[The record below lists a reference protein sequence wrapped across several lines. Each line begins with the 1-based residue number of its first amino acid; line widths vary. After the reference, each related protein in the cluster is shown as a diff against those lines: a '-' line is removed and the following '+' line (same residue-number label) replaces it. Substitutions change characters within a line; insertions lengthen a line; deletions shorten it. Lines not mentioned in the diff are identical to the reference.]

1 MEKECGIEAVNKKGE
16 KGRERETLEMGERR
30 KNSALKESRVVIFAS
45 CVCSGGFYVGVFI
58 NKMGDDN
65 VIEMKE
71 VGFLRLKMGER
82 RGKTEYERD
91 IVFVAFQRV
100 FSLLNFQMWNA

>member
-1 MEKECGIEAVNKKGE
+1 MEKECGIEVVNKRGE
-16 KGRERETLEMGERR
+16 KGGERETLEMGERR
-30 KNSALKESRVVIFAS
+30 KNSALEESRVAISAS

-65 VIEMKE
+65 VIEIKE
-71 VGFLRLKMGER
+71 VGFLRLRMGER

-91 IVFVAFQRV
+91 IVFVAFRRV
-100 FSLLNFQMWNA
+100 FSLLNFQMCNA